1 MSILLPPPSEILP
14 HKPPF
19 LFLDRCLTCTEEGAI
34 AEKYFGPEEPFFQG
48 HFPDWPLVP
57 GVILIES
64 MAQTLAYW
72 AAFTRPDLRLL
83 LAGVEDCK
91 FRRSV
96 QPGQTVRFSV
106 QLERVVLSKAVVG
119 VGTAHVGALK
129 VAKARLTGFALP
141 KDRAPDSQ
149 HIA

>member
-1 MSILLPPPSEILP
+1 
-14 HKPPF
+14 
-19 LFLDRCLTCTEEGAI
+19 
-34 AEKYFGPEEPFFQG
+34 
-48 HFPDWPLVP
+48 LVP

-72 AAFTRPDLRLL
+72 AAFKRPDLRLL

-91 FRRSV
+91 FRRAV

-119 VGTAHVGALK
+119 LGVAHVGRVK

-141 KDRAPDSQ
+141 GSSLQTATESPSAEQ
-149 HIA
+149 